1 MPKKGAKNGACAN
14 YVTVPGFHGFEDA
27 QSGWVARQKLTDA
40 SCRKVWLGK
49 KKEGWV
55 SIVNKVGFSCFQDDE
70 VVRVVYGCSGK
81 TDGKGRRQVLCYN
94 GVASLSAFFCSAA
107 WCNPLRSRKSV
118 PPPASR
124 PLRTR
129 VGRCGEQNG
138 GSLTYF
144 MRHARRSFLGF
155 HSLATPFLIQTCTYM
170 YFWTLT

>member
-1 MPKKGAKNGACAN
+1 MKVFHLDAPSYKSKSPTSLFELHERRKRLEYEERIVNVERGSFTPLVFTITGAAGPMAERFLQRLA
-14 YVTVPGFHGFEDA
+14 G
-27 QSGWVARQKLTDA
+27 KLTEKD
-40 SCRKVWLGK
+40 S
-49 KKEGWV
+49 
-55 SIVNKVGFSCFQDDE
+55 S
-70 VVRVVYGCSGK
+70 
-81 TDGKGRRQVLCYN
+81 TVLCYN

-138 GSLTYF
+138 GSLTHL
-144 MRHARRSFLGF
+144 MRRAGRSFLGF
-155 HSLATPFLIQTCTYM
+155 LSLASPFLIQTCTYM